1 MVELEMGSQATTRRF
16 IVESDMYGTYLTRF
30 VPTDEVQV
38 FYIKGPVR
46 WSVWPS
52 HAAPPVEA
60 AGAIP
65 VNSCLSTSATVT
77 CREGT
82 FVRVQGSSHWLCLDP
97 ASMEKLALETVS
109 RTYLL
114 STEVRRVHGDATHG
128 VIGEGDPTSECVLRL
143 QSKFASF
150 SKVHVPMVLVLG
162 NHSSGKSTF
171 INHMLNQEVQKTGRA
186 PTDCMFTVLM
196 GGKRAE
202 RLDGHALSRD
212 NKFGFQD
219 IKGLFGADFVSQ
231 VELKV
236 LEDCALLDST
246 GMMIIDSPGMID
258 PPGSTTQSRDRTD
271 MDRGYDFK
279 KVVRWLAGASFP
291 RSRHVLM
298 LMLPSTERADLILV
312 MFDPDKPGTTFES
325 LDVLTTSLNHVN
337 SKVRLILNKVDD
349 FKTVHDF
356 ARAYGALCWNLSKV
370 IPRKDM
376 PFIYTMYVPVRGALA
391 PTSSSSEEAMLSS
404 LLHTEFDGTRGEILR
419 EVQRAPDLAT
429 DNLLTSFKALGA
441 RLKRTFRWSEF
452 MKISGIATTTSL
464 LSWKSG
470 QRALAKMQADVL
482 KWLPALFA
490 STYAS
495 FLCKSDRT
503 HDETMATFN
512 SILPGLEMAL
522 TQTNLEAFGVFPLA
536 EKNYLDEVL
545 ATHVPRLD
553 RCVRDRSGDDY
564 AYLRFKHIEKP
575 SLQQ

>member
-1 MVELEMGSQATTRRF
+1 MTTMSEDMKVSGELNRMIQ
-16 IVESDMYGTYLTRF
+16 
-30 VPTDEVQV
+30 
-38 FYIKGPVR
+38 
-46 WSVWPS
+46 
-52 HAAPPVEA
+52 
-60 AGAIP
+60 
-65 VNSCLSTSATVT
+65 
-77 CREGT
+77 REIET
-82 FVRVQGSSHWLCLDP
+82 MMDR
-97 ASMEKLALETVS
+97 ME
-109 RTYLL
+109 R
-114 STEVRRVHGDATHG
+114 
-128 VIGEGDPTSECVLRL
+128 LRL

-171 INHMLNQEVQKTGRA
+171 INHMLDQDVQKTGRA

-231 VELKV
+231 VELRV
-236 LEDCALLDST
+236 LEECTLLDST

-258 PPGSTTQSRDRTD
+258 PPGSTTQSRGRTD

-279 KVVRWLAGASFP
+279 KVVRWLAGTLIPYAFIIII
-291 RSRHVLM
+291 
-298 LMLPSTERADLILV
+298 ERADLILV

-376 PFIYTMYVPVRGALA
+376 PFIYTMYVPVRGGGSLA
-391 PTSSSSEEAMLSS
+391 QMSNNSEEAMLSS

-429 DNLLTSFKALGA
+429 DNLLTSFKSLCAKLKMHITLIEACQKEYMWVKHLWHGITMGLVAAGVGVSALYIF
-441 RLKRTFRWSEF
+441 RTWGVS
-452 MKISGIATTTSL
+452 SSSLSSTPSLDTTPTTSGASATSAVPTWKQEWTKQVAQSKVINNPPSPPSPPPSSNDKGQMGGAGTSSVLVL
-464 LSWKSG
+464 L
-470 QRALAKMQADVL
+470 AL
-482 KWLPALFA
+482 
-490 STYAS
+490 S
-495 FLCKSDRT
+495 FLALHNRT
-503 HDETMATFN
+503 SADG
-512 SILPGLEMAL
+512 I
-522 TQTNLEAFGVFPLA
+522 VI
-536 EKNYLDEVL
+536 
-545 ATHVPRLD
+545 
-553 RCVRDRSGDDY
+553 C
-564 AYLRFKHIEKP
+564 LRG
-575 SLQQ
+575 S

>member
-1 MVELEMGSQATTRRF
+1 MEDDLKASGELNRMIQ
-16 IVESDMYGTYLTRF
+16 
-30 VPTDEVQV
+30 
-38 FYIKGPVR
+38 
-46 WSVWPS
+46 
-52 HAAPPVEA
+52 
-60 AGAIP
+60 
-65 VNSCLSTSATVT
+65 
-77 CREGT
+77 REIET
-82 FVRVQGSSHWLCLDP
+82 MLDRL
-97 ASMEKLALETVS
+97 EKL
-109 RTYLL
+109 RQ
-114 STEVRRVHGDATHG
+114 
-128 VIGEGDPTSECVLRL
+128 

-150 SKVHVPMVLVLG
+150 TKVHVPMVLVLG

-171 INHMLNQEVQKTGRA
+171 INHMLGQEVQKTGRA

-202 RLDGHALSRD
+202 RLDGYALSRD

-236 LEDCALLDST
+236 LENCALLDTT

-258 PPGSTTQSRDRTD
+258 PPGTTQTRDRTD

-279 KVVRWLAGASFP
+279 KVVRWLA
-291 RSRHVLM
+291 
-298 LMLPSTERADLILV
+298 ERADIILV

-376 PFIYTMYVPVRGALA
+376 PFIYTMYVPVNGAPDNQLK
-391 PTSSSSEEAMLSS
+391 TEEAMLQT

-429 DNLLTSFKALGA
+429 DNMLTAFKSLCAK
-441 RLKRTFRWSEF
+441 LKMHVTLIEACQKEYKWIENLWHGITMGLVAAGVGVSVMYIVRTWGVTDGTPAIQSSEASSTQPMWKQEWAKQVAMSKRAFRWGEF
-452 MKISGIATTTSL
+452 LKLTGTSAAASL
-464 LSWKSG
+464 LSWKAG
-470 QRALAKMQADVL
+470 EKALAKMQADVL
-482 KWLPALFA
+482 SWLPTVFA

-495 FLCKSDRT
+495 RLIKSDRT
-503 HDETMATFN
+503 HDETIATYN

-522 TQTNLEAFGVFPLA
+522 TQTRLDGFEPFSLP
-536 EKNYLDEVL
+536 EKSYLDDVL

-564 AYLRFKHIEKP
+564 AYLRFKHYEKP
-575 SLQQ
+575 SLQ

>member
-1 MVELEMGSQATTRRF
+1 MTTMSEDMKVSGELNRMIQ
-16 IVESDMYGTYLTRF
+16 
-30 VPTDEVQV
+30 
-38 FYIKGPVR
+38 
-46 WSVWPS
+46 
-52 HAAPPVEA
+52 
-60 AGAIP
+60 
-65 VNSCLSTSATVT
+65 
-77 CREGT
+77 REIET
-82 FVRVQGSSHWLCLDP
+82 MMDR
-97 ASMEKLALETVS
+97 ME
-109 RTYLL
+109 R
-114 STEVRRVHGDATHG
+114 
-128 VIGEGDPTSECVLRL
+128 LRL

-171 INHMLNQEVQKTGRA
+171 INHMLDQDVQKTGRA

-231 VELKV
+231 VELRV
-236 LEDCALLDST
+236 LEECSLLDST

-258 PPGSTTQSRDRTD
+258 PPGSTTQSRGRTD

-279 KVVRWLAGASFP
+279 KVVRWLAG
-291 RSRHVLM
+291 
-298 LMLPSTERADLILV
+298 T
-312 MFDPDKPGTTFES
+312 S

-356 ARAYGALCWNLSKV
+356 ARAYGALCWNLSK
-370 IPRKDM
+370 DM
-376 PFIYTMYVPVRGALA
+376 PFIYTMYVPVRGGGSLA
-391 PTSSSSEEAMLSS
+391 QMSNNSEEAMLSS

-429 DNLLTSFKALGA
+429 DNLLTSFKSLCAK
-441 RLKRTFRWSEF
+441 LKRTFRWSEF
-452 MKISGIATTTSL
+452 AKLSGAATATSL
-464 LSWKSG
+464 ASWKAG
-470 QRALAKMQADVL
+470 QRALAKMQAGVL
-482 KWLPALFA
+482 HWLPAVFA

-522 TQTNLEAFGVFPLA
+522 AQTPLEAFGLFPPV

-553 RCVRDRSGDDY
+553 RCVRDRTGDDY

-575 SLQQ
+575 SLQ

>member
-1 MVELEMGSQATTRRF
+1 MTTMSEDMKVSGELNRMIQ
-16 IVESDMYGTYLTRF
+16 
-30 VPTDEVQV
+30 
-38 FYIKGPVR
+38 
-46 WSVWPS
+46 
-52 HAAPPVEA
+52 
-60 AGAIP
+60 
-65 VNSCLSTSATVT
+65 
-77 CREGT
+77 REIET
-82 FVRVQGSSHWLCLDP
+82 MMDR
-97 ASMEKLALETVS
+97 ME
-109 RTYLL
+109 R
-114 STEVRRVHGDATHG
+114 
-128 VIGEGDPTSECVLRL
+128 LRL

-171 INHMLNQEVQKTGRA
+171 INHMLDQDVQKTGRA

-231 VELKV
+231 VELRV
-236 LEDCALLDST
+236 LEECSLLDST

-258 PPGSTTQSRDRTD
+258 PPGSTTQSRGRTD

-279 KVVRWLAGASFP
+279 KVVRWLAG
-291 RSRHVLM
+291 
-298 LMLPSTERADLILV
+298 TRADLILV

-356 ARAYGALCWNLSKV
+356 ARAYGALCWNLSK
-370 IPRKDM
+370 DM
-376 PFIYTMYVPVRGALA
+376 PFIYTMYVPVRGGGSLA
-391 PTSSSSEEAMLSS
+391 QMSNNSEEAMLSS

-429 DNLLTSFKALGA
+429 DNLLTSFKSLCAK
-441 RLKRTFRWSEF
+441 LKRTFRWSEF
-452 MKISGIATTTSL
+452 AKLSGAATATSL
-464 LSWKSG
+464 ASWKAG

-482 KWLPALFA
+482 HWLPAVFA

-522 TQTNLEAFGVFPLA
+522 AQTPLEAFGLFPPV

-553 RCVRDRSGDDY
+553 RCVRDRTGDDY

-575 SLQQ
+575 SLQ

>member
-1 MVELEMGSQATTRRF
+1 MTTMSEDMRVSGELNKMIQ
-16 IVESDMYGTYLTRF
+16 
-30 VPTDEVQV
+30 
-38 FYIKGPVR
+38 
-46 WSVWPS
+46 
-52 HAAPPVEA
+52 
-60 AGAIP
+60 
-65 VNSCLSTSATVT
+65 
-77 CREGT
+77 REIET
-82 FVRVQGSSHWLCLDP
+82 MLDR
-97 ASMEKLALETVS
+97 MET
-109 RTYLL
+109 
-114 STEVRRVHGDATHG
+114 
-128 VIGEGDPTSECVLRL
+128 LRL

-279 KVVRWLAGASFP
+279 KVVRWLA
-291 RSRHVLM
+291 
-298 LMLPSTERADLILV
+298 ERADLILV

-441 RLKRTFRWSEF
+441 RLKMHVTLIEACQREYVWVKHLWHGITMGLIAAGVGVSALYIFRTWGESKLLPATSTSATPSSSGSEVPTWKQDWAKQVAQSKRTFRWSEF